1 MTGGAV
7 VILGPVGLNFGAGMT
22 GGQAFV
28 YDEDAGFEARLNPS
42 NVVIG
47 PLEGADEGVLKD
59 LITAH
64 LDATGSP
71 KARSVLETWSASRHH
86 FKVVTPKDLLVA
98 RQARLKIG
106 A

>member
-7 VILGPVGLNFGAGMT
+7 VVLGPVGLNFAAGMT

-28 YDEDAGFEARLNPS
+28 YDEDQGFEARLNPT

-47 PLEGADEGVLKD
+47 PLEGPDEGVLKA
-59 LITAH
+59 LIQAH

-71 KARSVLETWSASRHH
+71 RARSVLETWSTSRHH
-86 FKVVTPKDLLVA
+86 FRVVTPKDLLVA
-98 RQARLKIG
+98 RQARLKIE